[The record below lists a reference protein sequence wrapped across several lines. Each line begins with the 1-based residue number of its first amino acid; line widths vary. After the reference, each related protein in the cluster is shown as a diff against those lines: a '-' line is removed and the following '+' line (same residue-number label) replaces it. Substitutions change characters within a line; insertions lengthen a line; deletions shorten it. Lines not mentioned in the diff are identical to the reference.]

1 MSIWNFQG
9 TEQTS
14 RFEKNIPD
22 LQTPLCDLSCLWRR
36 FLMVFGREKNLRVIR
51 IFVGFIQNHFVIGIT
66 WRSNLHRKWHILTC
80 FFFSTWTL
88 FQEGWVQSATPKA
101 SSCATLWTHAK
112 RFAVRKG
119 DSRIW
124 RLKKYSVTVMINKGL
139 YKWGFQDVSSIYIY
153 RYISNY
159 VYIYI
164 HTLVGGWTTH
174 LTNMLCKL
182 DHFFKDRVEHKHI
195 WNHHLVK
202 NQPAQSYFIQ
212 RRKKYVCKGIGLI
225 WQITLLH

>member
-1 MSIWNFQG
+1 MTYFDMFFLFHMNSV
-9 TEQTS
+9 S
-14 RFEKNIPD
+14 RRVSSVGNPKGLLLCHLMNSRETFRCKERR
-22 LQTPLCDLSCLWRR
+22 LQ
-36 FLMVFGREKNLRVIR
+36 NL
-51 IFVGFIQNHFVIGIT
+51 T
-66 WRSNLHRKWHILTC
+66 
-80 FFFSTWTL
+80 
-88 FQEGWVQSATPKA
+88 
-101 SSCATLWTHAK
+101 
-112 RFAVRKG
+112 
-119 DSRIW
+119 
-124 RLKKYSVTVMINKGL
+124 LKKYSVTVMINKGL